1 MIGLAIASLAL
12 LGLSLNLAFST
23 SLTQPDWALALLLAA
38 LLARRHNWVW
48 VLPCIV
54 LHDLVLH
61 WSVGLSAVVVAL
73 IPLAMIYFDQHLGAG
88 LPQRIVLMILASIS
102 LLYWGWAATALLLTL
117 CLCVPI
123 WHLLTGLYAQKPA

>member
-1 MIGLAIASLAL
+1 MIGLAVASLAL

-23 SLTQPDWALALLLAA
+23 SLTQPDWALALLLAGI
-38 LLARRHNWVW
+38 LARRHNWVW
-48 VLPCIV
+48 VLPGIV

-88 LPQRIVLMILASIS
+88 LPQRIVLMTLATLS
-102 LLYWGWAATALLLTL
+102 LLHWGWDAAALLLTL
-117 CLCVPI
+117 SLCVPI
-123 WHLLTGLYAQKPA
+123 WHLLTGIYAQEPA

>member
-1 MIGLAIASLAL
+1 MIALAIASLAL

-23 SLTQPDWALALLLAA
+23 SLTQPDWAMALLLAGI
-38 LLARRHNWVW
+38 LARRHNWIW
-48 VLPCIV
+48 VLPAII

-61 WSVGLSAVVVAL
+61 WSVGLSSIVVAL

-88 LPQRIVLMILASIS
+88 LPQRIVLMTLASLS
-102 LLYWGWAATALLLTL
+102 LLHWGWDATALLLTL

-123 WHLLTGLYAQKPA
+123 WHLLTGLYAQEPA

>member
-1 MIGLAIASLAL
+1 MIALAITSLAL

-23 SLTQPDWALALLLAA
+23 SLTQPDWAMALLLAGI
-38 LLARRHNWVW
+38 LARRHNWIW
-48 VLPCIV
+48 VLPAII

-61 WSVGLSAVVVAL
+61 WSVGLSSIVVAL

-88 LPQRIVLMILASIS
+88 LPQRIVLMTLASLS
-102 LLYWGWAATALLLTL
+102 LLHWGWDATALLLTL

-123 WHLLTGLYAQKPA
+123 WHLLTGLYAQEPA